1 MPHITHTHT
10 HTHTIIQPGMLEK
23 QCSKFADRMRHASSF
38 ELVQKIKSFIN
49 EFVGVQSS
57 DSAEQSSQM
66 VRSFVEVCR
75 RGLRNANSFEMR
87 RGASEGP

>member
-1 MPHITHTHT
+1 M
-10 HTHTIIQPGMLEK
+10 QPGVFEK

-38 ELVQKIKSFIN
+38 ELVQRIKRFIN

-66 VRSFVEVCR
+66 VRSFVEVHV
-75 RGLRNANSFEMR
+75 
-87 RGASEGP
+87 